1 MTDRKN
7 LQAPEGWTLQSH
19 TETFSGRA
27 GPYFFRA
34 EGPNPGVGL
43 FAEAEHMN
51 LGGVI
56 HGGALMTLAD
66 MSLWDI
72 CRRKIGPFRGVTV
85 TLNAEFLR
93 PGPAGCF
100 VEATGETLAV
110 GKRMLFARG
119 LVTAKGKTLL
129 SFSGSLKRLD

>member
-1 MTDRKN
+1 MDDEPDFTP
-7 LQAPEGWTLQSH
+7 PEGWTLQSH

-27 GPYFFRA
+27 GPYYFR
-34 EGPNPGVGL
+34 EESPTPGVGF
-43 FAEAEHMN
+43 FARSEHMN

-72 CRRKIGPFRGVTV
+72 CRRKVGPFRGVTV
-85 TLNAEFLR
+85 TMNAEFLR
-93 PGPAGCF
+93 PGPTGCF

>member
-1 MTDRKN
+1 MNESDNFKP
-7 LQAPEGWTLQSH
+7 PEGWSLQSH
-19 TETFSGRA
+19 TDTFSGRA
-27 GPYFFRA
+27 GPYYFRE
-34 EGPNPGVGL
+34 EGPVPGVGF
-43 FAEAEHMN
+43 FAEPHHMN
-51 LGGVI
+51 YGGVT

-72 CRRKIGPFRGVTV
+72 CRRKVGSFRGVTV

-93 PGPAGCF
+93 PGPSGCF
-100 VEATGETLAV
+100 IEATGETLAV

-119 LVTAKGKTLL
+119 LVTARGKAVL